1 MLERNPAKL
10 KHTYTKSLGISPVEF
25 HLSESAAKGQLDFS
39 LCSLSANGTRMEIFP
54 FIFVTEIGLSNSL

>member
-25 HLSESAAKGQLDFS
+25 QLSEGAAKGQLDFS
-39 LCSLSANGTRMEIFP
+39 LCSLSANGTRMKIFP
-54 FIFVTEIGLSNSL
+54 FIFVTEICFSNSL